1 MAIGNLF
8 DNRGGKHESWKAW
21 SGDISFRKEDIDTL
35 VAAFNATGEN
45 VTLFM
50 NGEVK
55 RTKNGTEYVQIKIN
69 KVKDQSG
76 GGGTQ
81 YPPRRG
87 EAPAAAPAPVV
98 EEQSSEIIDFDDL

>member
-21 SGDISFRKEDIDTL
+21 SGDISFRKEDIDII
-35 VAAFNATGEN
+35 VAAYNSTGGN
-45 VTLFM
+45 VTMFM

-55 RTKNGTEYVQIKIN
+55 TTKNGKEYVQIKIN
-69 KVKDQSG
+69 KVKEESG
-76 GGGTQ
+76 GGGNP
-81 YPPRRG
+81 YPPRRDA
-87 EAPAAAPAPVV
+87 APAAAPAPVV

>member
-21 SGDISFRKEDIDTL
+21 SGDMTFRKEDIDTL
-35 VAAFNATGEN
+35 VAAYNSTGGN
-45 VTLFM
+45 VTMFM

-55 RTKNGTEYVQIKIN
+55 TTKNGKEYVQIKIN
-69 KVKDQSG
+69 KVKEENG
-76 GGGTQ
+76 GGGTP
-81 YPPRRG
+81 YPPRRV
-87 EAPAAAPAPVV
+87 AAAPAPVA

>member
-21 SGDISFRKEDIDTL
+21 SGDMTFRKEDIDTL
-35 VAAFNATGEN
+35 VAAYNSTGGN
-45 VTLFM
+45 VTMFM

-55 RTKNGTEYVQIKIN
+55 TTKNGKEYVQIKIN
-69 KVKDQSG
+69 KVKEESG
-76 GGGTQ
+76 GGGNP
-81 YPPRRG
+81 YPPRRDA
-87 EAPAAAPAPVV
+87 APAAASAPVV

>member
-21 SGDISFRKEDIDTL
+21 SGDMTFRKEDIDTL
-35 VAAFNATGEN
+35 VAAYNSTGGN
-45 VTLFM
+45 VTMFM

-55 RTKNGTEYVQIKIN
+55 TTKNGKEYVQIKIN
-69 KVKDQSG
+69 KVKEEG
-76 GGGTQ
+76 GGGGNP
-81 YPPRRG
+81 YPPRRDA
-87 EAPAAAPAPVV
+87 APAAAPAPVV

>member
-21 SGDISFRKEDIDTL
+21 SGDMTFRKEDIDTL
-35 VAAFNATGEN
+35 VAAYNSTGGN
-45 VTLFM
+45 VTMFM

-55 RTKNGTEYVQIKIN
+55 TTKNGKEYVQIKIN
-69 KVKDQSG
+69 KVKEESG
-76 GGGTQ
+76 GGGNP
-81 YPPRRG
+81 YPPRRDA
-87 EAPAAAPAPVV
+87 APAAVSAPVV